1 MKKYRAGIIGLGYS
15 GMLGSM
21 QARRVGFWKPE
32 DVVRP
37 TSELDI
43 HHKAKLHEI
52 VVEGTRVLDN
62 SYADVLYD
70 RPEFELVAAAERDP
84 TRRNAFIERYGI
96 DNVYDDAEEMLRKE
110 KLEIVVIPTNTRP
123 RADLTVLAVEF
134 GAKGIMTEKPMAYTL
149 EDADRMVKACADA
162 NVPLVCGA
170 ISTSEYSFG
179 KAKEIIESGEIGDIV
194 SIEAS
199 SDRNSISQHQN
210 WSYFVDSNPAWV
222 IGTGDTPPK
231 DVNSYDGKTVS
242 PGSQEFD
249 GEGMMVTDTGQV
261 VHFRKGAPGVRIT
274 CTDGELF
281 HRNYHTTSRQ
291 QLGWAMW
298 KNIETPDGKT
308 SPTLIP
314 WDRGKYGVH
323 HQGTIFGMDDIVKCI
338 KGELD
343 EPKNSGRRI
352 ARAIEVE
359 IALVMSAAQGGVRI
373 DLPFKDRSLG
383 LFYDWHR

>member
-1 MKKYRAGIIGLGYS
+1 MKKYRAGIIGLGYT
-15 GMLGSM
+15 GMIGSM

-32 DVVRP
+32 DAIRP

-84 TRRNAFIERYGI
+84 TRRNAFIERYGV

-110 KLEIVVIPTNTRP
+110 KLEIVAIPTNTRP
-123 RADLTVLAVEF
+123 RADLTVLAVEC

-170 ISTSEYSFG
+170 ISTSEYSFE
-179 KAKEIIESGEIGDIV
+179 KAKEIIESGEIGDVV

-199 SDRNSISQHQN
+199 SNRTSVSQHQN
-210 WSYFVDSNPAWV
+210 WSYFIDGNPAWV
-222 IGTGDTPPK
+222 IGTGDTPPN
-231 DVNSYDGKTVS
+231 DVISYDGKTVS

-274 CTDGELF
+274 CTEGELF
-281 HRNYHTTSRQ
+281 HSRE
-291 QLGWAMW
+291 QLGWTMW
-298 KNIETPDGKT
+298 KNIETPDGK
-308 SPTLIP
+308 SLSTLIP
-314 WDRGKYGVH
+314 WDRGKYGTNHNGAV
-323 HQGTIFGMDDIVKCI
+323 FGMDDIVKCI

-359 IALVMSAAQGGVRI
+359 IGLVMSAAQGGVRI

>member
-1 MKKYRAGIIGLGYS
+1 MTKIGFIGLGTM
-15 GMLGSM
+15 GMLLNM
-21 QARRVGFWKPE
+21 EHRRIGFWKPE
-32 DVVRP
+32 DAIRP

-84 TRRNAFIERYGI
+84 TRRNAFIERYGV

-110 KLEIVVIPTNTRP
+110 KLEIVAIPTNTRP
-123 RADLTVLAVEF
+123 RADLTVLAVEC
-134 GAKGIMTEKPMAYTL
+134 GAKGIITEKPMAYTL
-149 EDADRMVKACADA
+149 EEADRMVKACADA

-170 ISTSEYSFG
+170 ISTSEYSFE
-179 KAKEIIESGEIGDIV
+179 KAKEIIESGEIGDVV

-199 SDRNSISQHQN
+199 SNRHSVSQHQN
-210 WSYFVDSNPAWV
+210 WSYFIDSNPAWV
-222 IGTGDTPPK
+222 IGTGDTPPN
-231 DVNSYDGKTVS
+231 DVISYDGKTVS
-242 PGSQEFD
+242 PGSQEFY

-274 CTDGELF
+274 CTEGELF
-281 HRNYHTTSRQ
+281 HSREQ
-291 QLGWAMW
+291 MGWTMW
-298 KNIETPDGKT
+298 KNIETPDGK
-308 SPTLIP
+308 SLSTLIP
-314 WDRGKYGVH
+314 WDRGKYGTNHNGAV
-323 HQGTIFGMDDIVKCI
+323 FGIDDIVKCI

-359 IALVMSAAQGGVRI
+359 IGLVMSAAQGGVRI

>member
-1 MKKYRAGIIGLGYS
+1 MQKYRAGIIGLGTM
-15 GMLGSM
+15 GMLLNM
-21 QARRVGFWKPE
+21 EHRRIGFWKPE
-32 DVVRP
+32 DAIRP

-84 TRRNAFIERYGI
+84 TRRNAFIERYGV

-110 KLEIVVIPTNTRP
+110 KLEIVAIPTNTRP
-123 RADLTVLAVEF
+123 RADLTVLAVEC

-170 ISTSEYSFG
+170 ISTSEYSFE
-179 KAKEIIESGEIGDIV
+179 KAKEIIESGEIGDVI

-199 SDRNSISQHQN
+199 SNRTSVSQHQN
-210 WSYFVDSNPAWV
+210 WSYFIDGNPAWV
-222 IGTGDTPPK
+222 IGTGATPPN
-231 DVNSYDGKTVS
+231 DVITYDGKTVS
-242 PGSQEFD
+242 PGSQEFY

-274 CTDGELF
+274 CTEGELF
-281 HRNYHTTSRQ
+281 HSRE
-291 QLGWAMW
+291 QLGWTMW
-298 KNIETPDGKT
+298 KNIETPDGK
-308 SPTLIP
+308 SLSTLIP
-314 WDRGKYGVH
+314 WDRGKYGTNHNGAV
-323 HQGTIFGMDDIVKCI
+323 FGMDDIVKCI

-359 IALVMSAAQGGVRI
+359 IGLVMSAAQGGVRI

>member
-1 MKKYRAGIIGLGYS
+1 MI
-15 GMLGSM
+15 GSM

-32 DVVRP
+32 DAIRP

-84 TRRNAFIERYGI
+84 TRRNAFIERYGV

-110 KLEIVVIPTNTRP
+110 KLEIVAIPTNTRP
-123 RADLTVLAVEF
+123 RADLTVLAVEC
-134 GAKGIMTEKPMAYTL
+134 GAKGIITEKPMAYTL
-149 EDADRMVKACADA
+149 EEADRMVKACADA

-170 ISTSEYSFG
+170 ISTSEYSFE
-179 KAKEIIESGEIGDIV
+179 KAKEIIESGEIGDVV

-199 SDRNSISQHQN
+199 SNRTSVSQHQN
-210 WSYFVDSNPAWV
+210 WSYFIDGNPAWV
-222 IGTGDTPPK
+222 IGTGDTPPN
-231 DVNSYDGKTVS
+231 DVISYDGKTVS

-274 CTDGELF
+274 CTEGELF
-281 HRNYHTTSRQ
+281 HSRE
-291 QLGWAMW
+291 QLGWTMW
-298 KNIETPDGKT
+298 KNIETPDGK
-308 SPTLIP
+308 SLSTLIP
-314 WDRGKYGVH
+314 WDRGKYGTNHNGAV
-323 HQGTIFGMDDIVKCI
+323 FGMDDIVKCI

-359 IALVMSAAQGGVRI
+359 IGLVMSAAQGGVRI

>member
-1 MKKYRAGIIGLGYS
+1 MKKYRAGIIGLGYT
-15 GMLGSM
+15 GMIGSM

-32 DVVRP
+32 DAIRP

-84 TRRNAFIERYGI
+84 TRRNAFIERYGV

-110 KLEIVVIPTNTRP
+110 KLEIVAIPTNTRP
-123 RADLTVLAVEF
+123 RADLTVLAVEC

-162 NVPLVCGA
+162 NIPLVCGA
-170 ISTSEYSFG
+170 ISTSEYSFE
-179 KAKEIIESGEIGDIV
+179 KAKEIIESGEIGDVI

-199 SDRNSISQHQN
+199 SNRTSVSQHQN
-210 WSYFVDSNPAWV
+210 WSYFIDGNPAWV
-222 IGTGDTPPK
+222 IGTGDTPPN
-231 DVNSYDGKTVS
+231 DVISYDGKTVS
-242 PGSQEFD
+242 PGSQEFY

-281 HRNYHTTSRQ
+281 HSRE
-291 QLGWAMW
+291 QLGWTMW
-298 KNIETPDGKT
+298 KNIETPDGK
-308 SPTLIP
+308 SLSTLIP
-314 WDRGKYGVH
+314 WDRGKYGTNHNSAV
-323 HQGTIFGMDDIVKCI
+323 FGMDDIVKCI

-359 IALVMSAAQGGVRI
+359 IGLVMSSAQGGVRI

>member
-1 MKKYRAGIIGLGYS
+1 MQKYRAGIIGLGTM
-15 GMLGSM
+15 GMLLNM
-21 QARRVGFWKPE
+21 EHRRIGFWKPE
-32 DVVRP
+32 DAIRP
-37 TSELDI
+37 TSELNI
-43 HHKAKLHEI
+43 HHKAYLHEI
-52 VVEGTRVLDN
+52 VTDKGASSFA
-62 SYADVLYD
+62 SYADALQD

-84 TRRNAFIERYGI
+84 TRRNAFIERYGV

-110 KLEIVVIPTNTRP
+110 KLEIVAIPTNTRP
-123 RADLTVLAVEF
+123 RADLTVLAVEC

-170 ISTSEYSFG
+170 ISTSEYSFE
-179 KAKEIIESGEIGDIV
+179 KAKEIIESGEIGDVI

-199 SDRNSISQHQN
+199 SNRTSVSQHQN
-210 WSYFVDSNPAWV
+210 WSYFIDGNPAWV
-222 IGTGDTPPK
+222 IGTGDTPPN
-231 DVNSYDGKTVS
+231 DVISYDGKTVS
-242 PGSQEFD
+242 PGSQEFY

-274 CTDGELF
+274 CTEGELF
-281 HRNYHTTSRQ
+281 HSRE
-291 QLGWAMW
+291 QLGWTMW
-298 KNIETPDGKT
+298 KNIETPDGK
-308 SPTLIP
+308 SLSTLIP
-314 WDRGKYGVH
+314 WDRGKYGTNHNGAV
-323 HQGTIFGMDDIVKCI
+323 FGMDDIVKCI

-359 IALVMSAAQGGVRI
+359 IGLVMSAAQGGVRI

>member
-1 MKKYRAGIIGLGYS
+1 MKKYRAGIIGLGTM
-15 GMLGSM
+15 GMLLNM
-21 QARRVGFWKPE
+21 EHRRIGFWKPE
-32 DVVRP
+32 DAVRP

-43 HHKAKLHEI
+43 HHKAYLHEI
-52 VVEGTRVLDN
+52 ATDKGASAFA
-62 SYADVLYD
+62 SYADALQD
-70 RPEFELVAAAERDP
+70 RPEIEFVAAAERDP

-110 KLEIVVIPTNTRP
+110 KLEIVAIPTNTRP
-123 RADLTVLAVEF
+123 RADLTVLAVEC

-199 SDRNSISQHQN
+199 SDRHSISQHQN

-231 DVNSYDGKTVS
+231 DLIAYDGKTVS

-281 HRNYHTTSRQ
+281 HSRE
-291 QLGWAMW
+291 QLGWTMW
-298 KNIETPDGKT
+298 KNIETPDGK
-308 SPTLIP
+308 SLSTLIP
-314 WDRGKYGVH
+314 WDRGKYGGH
-323 HQGTIFGMDDIVKCI
+323 HQGTILGMNDIVKCI

-359 IALVMSAAQGGVRI
+359 IALVMSAAQCGVRI
-373 DLPFKDRSLG
+373 DLPLKDRSLG

>member
-1 MKKYRAGIIGLGYS
+1 MKKYRAGIIGLGYT
-15 GMLGSM
+15 GMIGSM

-32 DVVRP
+32 DAIRP

-84 TRRNAFIERYGI
+84 TRRNAFIERYGV

-110 KLEIVVIPTNTRP
+110 KLEIVAIPTNTRP
-123 RADLTVLAVEF
+123 RADLTVLAVEC

-170 ISTSEYSFG
+170 ISTSEYSFE
-179 KAKEIIESGEIGDIV
+179 KAKEIIESGEIGDVV

-199 SDRNSISQHQN
+199 SNRTSVSQHQN
-210 WSYFVDSNPAWV
+210 WSYFIDGNPAWV
-222 IGTGDTPPK
+222 IGTGDTPPN
-231 DVNSYDGKTVS
+231 DVISYDGKTVS
-242 PGSQEFD
+242 PRSQEFD

-274 CTDGELF
+274 CTEGELF
-281 HRNYHTTSRQ
+281 HSREQ
-291 QLGWAMW
+291 MGWTMW
-298 KNIETPDGKT
+298 KNIETPDGK
-308 SPTLIP
+308 SLSTLIP
-314 WDRGKYGVH
+314 WDRGKYGTNHNGAV
-323 HQGTIFGMDDIVKCI
+323 FGMDDIVKCI

-359 IALVMSAAQGGVRI
+359 IGLVMSAAQGGVRI

>member
-1 MKKYRAGIIGLGYS
+1 MQKYRAGIIGLGTM
-15 GMLGSM
+15 GMLLNM
-21 QARRVGFWKPE
+21 EHRRIGFWKPE
-32 DVVRP
+32 DAIRP
-37 TSELDI
+37 TSELNI
-43 HHKAKLHEI
+43 HHKAYLHEI
-52 VVEGTRVLDN
+52 VTDKGASSFA
-62 SYADVLYD
+62 SYADALQD

-84 TRRNAFIERYGI
+84 TRRNAFIERYGV

-110 KLEIVVIPTNTRP
+110 KLEIVAIPTNTRP
-123 RADLTVLAVEF
+123 RADLTVLAVEC

-170 ISTSEYSFG
+170 ISTSEYSFE
-179 KAKEIIESGEIGDIV
+179 KAKEIIESGEIGDVV

-199 SDRNSISQHQN
+199 SNRTSVSQHQN
-210 WSYFVDSNPAWV
+210 WSYFIDGNPAWV
-222 IGTGDTPPK
+222 IGTGDTPPN
-231 DVNSYDGKTVS
+231 DVISYDGKTVS
-242 PGSQEFD
+242 PGSQEFY

-274 CTDGELF
+274 CTEGELF
-281 HRNYHTTSRQ
+281 HSRE
-291 QLGWAMW
+291 QLGWTMW
-298 KNIETPDGKT
+298 KNIETPDGK
-308 SPTLIP
+308 SLSTLIP
-314 WDRGKYGVH
+314 WDRGKYGTNHNGAV
-323 HQGTIFGMDDIVKCI
+323 FGMDDIVKCI

-359 IALVMSAAQGGVRI
+359 IGLVMSAAQGGVRI

>member
-1 MKKYRAGIIGLGYS
+1 MRKYRAGIIGLGTM
-15 GMLGSM
+15 GMLLNM
-21 QARRVGFWKPE
+21 EHRRIGFWKPE
-32 DVVRP
+32 DAIRP
-37 TSELDI
+37 TSDLNI
-43 HHKAKLHEI
+43 HHKTYLHEI
-52 VVEGTRVLDN
+52 ATDKGASSFA
-62 SYADVLYD
+62 SYADALQD

-84 TRRNAFIERYGI
+84 TRRDAFIERYGV

-110 KLEIVVIPTNTRP
+110 KLEIVAIPTNTRP
-123 RADLTVLAVEF
+123 RADLTVLAVEC

-170 ISTSEYSFG
+170 ISTSEYSFQ
-179 KAKEIIESGEIGDIV
+179 KAKEIIESGEIGDVV

-199 SDRNSISQHQN
+199 SDRHSVSQHQN
-210 WSYFVDSNPAWV
+210 WSYFIDSNPAWV
-222 IGTGDTPPK
+222 IGTGDTPPN
-231 DVNSYDGKTVS
+231 DVISYDGKTVS
-242 PGSQEFD
+242 PGSKEFY

-281 HRNYHTTSRQ
+281 HSREQ
-291 QLGWAMW
+291 MGWTMW
-298 KNIETPDGKT
+298 KNIETPDGK
-308 SPTLIP
+308 SLSTLIP
-314 WDRGKYGVH
+314 WDRGKYGTNHNGAV
-323 HQGTIFGMDDIVKCI
+323 FGMDDIVKCI

-373 DLPFKDRSLG
+373 DIPFKDRSLG

>member
-1 MKKYRAGIIGLGYS
+1 MKKYRAGIIGLGTM
-15 GMLGSM
+15 GMLLNM
-21 QARRVGFWKPE
+21 EHRRIGFWKPE
-32 DVVRP
+32 DAIRP

-43 HHKAKLHEI
+43 HHKTYLHEI
-52 VVEGTRVLDN
+52 ATDKGASVFA
-62 SYADVLYD
+62 SYADALQD
-70 RPEFELVAAAERDP
+70 RPEFEFVAAAERDP

-96 DNVYDDAEEMLRKE
+96 DNVYDNAEEMLRKE
-110 KLEIVVIPTNTRP
+110 KLEIVAIPTNTRP
-123 RADLTVLAVEF
+123 RADLTVLAVEC

-199 SDRNSISQHQN
+199 SDRHSVSQHQN
-210 WSYFVDSNPAWV
+210 WSYFIDSNPAWV
-222 IGTGDTPPK
+222 IGTGDTPPN
-231 DVNSYDGKTVS
+231 DVISYDGKTVS
-242 PGSQEFD
+242 PGSKEFD

-281 HRNYHTTSRQ
+281 HSRQ
-291 QLGWAMW
+291 QMGWTMW
-298 KNIETPDGKT
+298 KNIDTPDGKPF
-308 SPTLIP
+308 STLIP
-314 WDRGKYGVH
+314 WDRGKYGGH

-359 IALVMSAAQGGVRI
+359 IGLVMSAAQGGVRI

>member
-1 MKKYRAGIIGLGYS
+1 MQKYRAGIIGLGTM
-15 GMLGSM
+15 GMLLNM
-21 QARRVGFWKPE
+21 EHRRIGFWKPE
-32 DVVRP
+32 DAIRP

-84 TRRNAFIERYGI
+84 TRRNAFIERYGV

-110 KLEIVVIPTNTRP
+110 KLEIVAIPTNTRP
-123 RADLTVLAVEF
+123 RADLTVLAVEC

-170 ISTSEYSFG
+170 ISTSEYSFE
-179 KAKEIIESGEIGDIV
+179 KAKEIIESGEIGDVV

-199 SDRNSISQHQN
+199 SNRTSVSQHQN
-210 WSYFVDSNPAWV
+210 WSYFIDGNPAWV
-222 IGTGDTPPK
+222 IGTGDTPPN
-231 DVNSYDGKTVS
+231 DVISYDGKTVS
-242 PGSQEFD
+242 PGSQEFY

-274 CTDGELF
+274 CTEGELF
-281 HRNYHTTSRQ
+281 HSREQ
-291 QLGWAMW
+291 MGWTMW
-298 KNIETPDGKT
+298 KNIETPDGK
-308 SPTLIP
+308 SLSTLIP
-314 WDRGKYGVH
+314 WDRGKYGAH
-323 HQGTIFGMDDIVKCI
+323 HQGTILGMDDIVKCI

-359 IALVMSAAQGGVRI
+359 IGLVMSAAQGGVRI

>member
-1 MKKYRAGIIGLGYS
+1 MQKYRAGIIGLGTM
-15 GMLGSM
+15 GMLLNM
-21 QARRVGFWKPE
+21 EHRRIGFWKPE
-32 DVVRP
+32 DAIRP
-37 TSELDI
+37 TSELNI
-43 HHKAKLHEI
+43 HHKAYLHEI
-52 VVEGTRVLDN
+52 VTDKGASSFA
-62 SYADVLYD
+62 SYADALQD

-84 TRRNAFIERYGI
+84 TRRNAFIERYGV

-110 KLEIVVIPTNTRP
+110 KLEIVAIPTNTRP
-123 RADLTVLAVEF
+123 RADLTVLAVEC
-134 GAKGIMTEKPMAYTL
+134 GAKGIITEKPMAYTL
-149 EDADRMVKACADA
+149 EEADRMVKACADA

-170 ISTSEYSFG
+170 ISTSEYSFE
-179 KAKEIIESGEIGDIV
+179 KAKEIIESGEIGDVI

-199 SDRNSISQHQN
+199 SNRTSVSQHQN
-210 WSYFVDSNPAWV
+210 WSYFIDGNPAWV
-222 IGTGDTPPK
+222 IGTGDTPPN
-231 DVNSYDGKTVS
+231 DVISYDGKTVS
-242 PGSQEFD
+242 PGSQEFY

-281 HRNYHTTSRQ
+281 HSRE
-291 QLGWAMW
+291 QLGWTMW
-298 KNIETPDGKT
+298 KNIETPDGK
-308 SPTLIP
+308 SLSTLIP
-314 WDRGKYGVH
+314 WDRGKYGTNHNGAV
-323 HQGTIFGMDDIVKCI
+323 FGMDDIVKCI

-359 IALVMSAAQGGVRI
+359 IGLVMSAAQGGVRI

>member
-1 MKKYRAGIIGLGYS
+1 MRKYRAGIIGLGTM
-15 GMLGSM
+15 GMLLNM
-21 QARRVGFWKPE
+21 EHRRIGFWKPE
-32 DVVRP
+32 DAIRP
-37 TSELDI
+37 TSDLNI
-43 HHKAKLHEI
+43 HHKTYLHEI
-52 VVEGTRVLDN
+52 ATDKGASSFA
-62 SYADVLYD
+62 SYADALQD

-84 TRRNAFIERYGI
+84 TRRNAFIERYGV

-110 KLEIVVIPTNTRP
+110 KLEIVAIPTNTRP
-123 RADLTVLAVEF
+123 RADLTVLAVEC
-134 GAKGIMTEKPMAYTL
+134 GAKGIITEKPMAYTL
-149 EDADRMVKACADA
+149 EESDRMVKACADA

-170 ISTSEYSFG
+170 ISTSEYSFE
-179 KAKEIIESGEIGDIV
+179 KAKGIIESGEIGDVV

-199 SDRNSISQHQN
+199 SNRTSVSQHQN
-210 WSYFVDSNPAWV
+210 WSYFIDSNPAWV
-222 IGTGDTPPK
+222 IGTGDTPPN
-231 DVNSYDGKTVS
+231 DVMSYDGKTVS
-242 PGSQEFD
+242 PGSKEFY

-281 HRNYHTTSRQ
+281 HSREQ
-291 QLGWAMW
+291 MGWTMW
-298 KNIETPDGKT
+298 KNIETPDGK
-308 SPTLIP
+308 SLSTLIP
-314 WDRGKYGVH
+314 WDRGKYGTNHNGAV
-323 HQGTIFGMDDIVKCI
+323 FGMDDIVKCI

-359 IALVMSAAQGGVRI
+359 IGLVMSAAQGGVRI

>member
-1 MKKYRAGIIGLGYS
+1 MRKYRAGIIGLGTM
-15 GMLGSM
+15 GMLLNM
-21 QARRVGFWKPE
+21 EHRRMGFWKPE
-32 DVVRP
+32 DAIRP
-37 TSELDI
+37 TSDLNI
-43 HHKAKLHEI
+43 HHKAYLHEI
-52 VVEGTRVLDN
+52 ATDKGASSFA
-62 SYADVLYD
+62 SYADALQD

-84 TRRNAFIERYGI
+84 TRRDAFIERYGI

-110 KLEIVVIPTNTRP
+110 KLEIVAIPTNTRP
-123 RADLTVLAVEF
+123 RADLTVLAVEC
-134 GAKGIMTEKPMAYTL
+134 GAKGIITEKPMAYTL
-149 EDADRMVKACADA
+149 EEADRMVKACADA

-170 ISTSEYSFG
+170 ISTSEYSFE
-179 KAKEIIESGEIGDIV
+179 KAKEIIESGEIGDVI

-199 SDRNSISQHQN
+199 SNRTSVSQHQN
-210 WSYFVDSNPAWV
+210 WSYFIDSNPAWV
-222 IGTGDTPPK
+222 IGTGDTPPN
-231 DVNSYDGKTVS
+231 DVISYDGKTVS
-242 PGSQEFD
+242 PGSQEFY

-281 HRNYHTTSRQ
+281 HSREQ
-291 QLGWAMW
+291 MGWTMW
-298 KNIETPDGKT
+298 KNIETPDGK
-308 SPTLIP
+308 SLSTLIP
-314 WDRGKYGVH
+314 WDRGKYGINHNGAV
-323 HQGTIFGMDDIVKCI
+323 FGIDDIVKCI

-359 IALVMSAAQGGVRI
+359 IGLVMSAAQGGVRI

>member
-1 MKKYRAGIIGLGYS
+1 MQKYRAGIIGLGTM
-15 GMLGSM
+15 GMLLNM
-21 QARRVGFWKPE
+21 EHRRIGFWKPE
-32 DVVRP
+32 DAIRP

-84 TRRNAFIERYGI
+84 TRRNAFIERYGV

-110 KLEIVVIPTNTRP
+110 KLEIVAIPTNTRP
-123 RADLTVLAVEF
+123 RADLTVLAVEC

-170 ISTSEYSFG
+170 ISTSEYSFE
-179 KAKEIIESGEIGDIV
+179 KAKEIIESGEIGDVV

-199 SDRNSISQHQN
+199 SNRHSVSQHQN
-210 WSYFVDSNPAWV
+210 WSYFIDSNPAWV
-222 IGTGDTPPK
+222 IGTGDTPPN
-231 DVNSYDGKTVS
+231 DVISYDGKTVS
-242 PGSQEFD
+242 PGSQEFY

-274 CTDGELF
+274 CTEGELF
-281 HRNYHTTSRQ
+281 HSRE
-291 QLGWAMW
+291 QLGWTMW
-298 KNIETPDGKT
+298 KNIETPDGK
-308 SPTLIP
+308 SLSTLIP
-314 WDRGKYGVH
+314 WDRGKYGTNHNGAV
-323 HQGTIFGMDDIVKCI
+323 FGMDDIVKCI

-359 IALVMSAAQGGVRI
+359 IGLVMSAAQGGVRI

>member
-1 MKKYRAGIIGLGYS
+1 MKKYRAGIIGLGYT
-15 GMLGSM
+15 GMIGSM

-32 DVVRP
+32 DAVRP

-70 RPEFELVAAAERDP
+70 RPEFELVAAAERDT

-96 DNVYDDAEEMLRKE
+96 DNVYDDAEEMLRNE
-110 KLEIVVIPTNTRP
+110 KLEIVAIPTNTRP
-123 RADLTVLAVEF
+123 RADLTVLAVEC
-134 GAKGIMTEKPMAYTL
+134 GAKGIITEKPMAYTL
-149 EDADRMVKACADA
+149 EEADRMVKACVDA

-170 ISTSEYSFG
+170 ISTSEYSFE
-179 KAKEIIESGEIGDIV
+179 KAKEIIESGEIGDVI

-199 SDRNSISQHQN
+199 SNRTSVSQHQN
-210 WSYFVDSNPAWV
+210 WSYFIDSNPAWV
-222 IGTGDTPPK
+222 IGTGDTPPN
-231 DVNSYDGKTVS
+231 DVISYDGKTVS
-242 PGSQEFD
+242 PGSKEFY

-281 HRNYHTTSRQ
+281 HSREQ
-291 QLGWAMW
+291 MGWTMW
-298 KNIETPDGKT
+298 KNIETPDGK
-308 SPTLIP
+308 SLSTLIP
-314 WDRGKYGVH
+314 WDRGKYGTNHNGAV
-323 HQGTIFGMDDIVKCI
+323 FGMDDIVKCI

-359 IALVMSAAQGGVRI
+359 IGLVMSAAQGGVRI

>member
-1 MKKYRAGIIGLGYS
+1 MQKYRAGIIGLGTM
-15 GMLGSM
+15 GMLLNM
-21 QARRVGFWKPE
+21 EHRRIGFWKPE
-32 DVVRP
+32 DAIRP
-37 TSELDI
+37 TSELNI
-43 HHKAKLHEI
+43 HHKAYLHEI
-52 VVEGTRVLDN
+52 VTDKGASSFA
-62 SYADVLYD
+62 SYADALQD

-84 TRRNAFIERYGI
+84 TRRNAFIERYGV

-110 KLEIVVIPTNTRP
+110 KLEIVAIPTNTRP
-123 RADLTVLAVEF
+123 RADLTVLAVEC

-162 NVPLVCGA
+162 NIPLVCGA
-170 ISTSEYSFG
+170 ISTSEYSFE
-179 KAKEIIESGEIGDIV
+179 KAKEIIESGEIGDVI

-199 SDRNSISQHQN
+199 SNRTSVSQHQN
-210 WSYFVDSNPAWV
+210 WSYFIDGNPAWV
-222 IGTGDTPPK
+222 IGTGDTPPN
-231 DVNSYDGKTVS
+231 DVISYDGKTVS
-242 PGSQEFD
+242 PGSQEFY

-281 HRNYHTTSRQ
+281 HSRE
-291 QLGWAMW
+291 QLGWTMW
-298 KNIETPDGKT
+298 KNIETPDGK
-308 SPTLIP
+308 SLSTLIP
-314 WDRGKYGVH
+314 WDRGKYGTNHNGAV
-323 HQGTIFGMDDIVKCI
+323 FGMDDIVKCI

-359 IALVMSAAQGGVRI
+359 IGLVMSSAQGGVRI

>member
-1 MKKYRAGIIGLGYS
+1 MQKYRAGIIGLGTM
-15 GMLGSM
+15 GMLLNM
-21 QARRVGFWKPE
+21 EHRRIGFWKPE
-32 DVVRP
+32 DAIRP
-37 TSELDI
+37 TSELNI
-43 HHKAKLHEI
+43 HHKAYLHEI
-52 VVEGTRVLDN
+52 VTDKGASSFA
-62 SYADVLYD
+62 SYADALQD

-84 TRRNAFIERYGI
+84 TRRNAFIERYGV

-110 KLEIVVIPTNTRP
+110 KLEIVAIPTNTRP
-123 RADLTVLAVEF
+123 RADLTVLAVEC
-134 GAKGIMTEKPMAYTL
+134 GAKGIITEKPMAYTL

-170 ISTSEYSFG
+170 ISTSEYSFE
-179 KAKEIIESGEIGDIV
+179 KAKEIIESGEIGDVV

-199 SDRNSISQHQN
+199 SNRTSVSQHQN
-210 WSYFVDSNPAWV
+210 WSYFIDGNPAWV
-222 IGTGDTPPK
+222 IGTGDTPPN
-231 DVNSYDGKTVS
+231 DVISYDGKTVS
-242 PGSQEFD
+242 PGSQEFY

-274 CTDGELF
+274 CTEGELF
-281 HRNYHTTSRQ
+281 HSREQ
-291 QLGWAMW
+291 MGWTMW
-298 KNIETPDGKT
+298 KNIETPDGK
-308 SPTLIP
+308 SLSTLIP
-314 WDRGKYGVH
+314 WDRGKYGTNHNGAV
-323 HQGTIFGMDDIVKCI
+323 FGMDDIVKCI

-359 IALVMSAAQGGVRI
+359 IGLVMSAAQGGVRI

>member
-1 MKKYRAGIIGLGYS
+1 MKKYRAGIIGLGYT
-15 GMLGSM
+15 GMIGSM
-21 QARRVGFWKPE
+21 QARRIGFWKPE
-32 DVVRP
+32 DAIRP

-70 RPEFELVAAAERDP
+70 RPEFELAAAAERDP
-84 TRRNAFIERYGI
+84 TRRNAFIERYGV

-110 KLEIVVIPTNTRP
+110 KLEIVAIPTNTKP
-123 RADLTVLAVEF
+123 RADLTVLAVEC
-134 GAKGIMTEKPMAYTL
+134 GAKGIITEKPMAYTL
-149 EDADRMVKACADA
+149 EEADRMVKACADA

-170 ISTSEYSFG
+170 ISTSEYSFE
-179 KAKEIIESGEIGDIV
+179 KAKEIIESGEIGNVI

-199 SDRNSISQHQN
+199 SNRTSVSQHQN
-210 WSYFVDSNPAWV
+210 WSYFIDSNPAWV
-222 IGTGDTPPK
+222 IGTGDTPPN
-231 DVNSYDGKTVS
+231 DVISYDGKTVS

-281 HRNYHTTSRQ
+281 HSRE
-291 QLGWAMW
+291 QLGWTMW
-298 KNIETPDGKT
+298 KNIETPDGK
-308 SPTLIP
+308 SLSTLIP
-314 WDRGKYGVH
+314 WDRGKYGTNHNGAV
-323 HQGTIFGMDDIVKCI
+323 FGMDDIVKCI

-359 IALVMSAAQGGVRI
+359 IGLVMSAAQGGVRI

>member
-1 MKKYRAGIIGLGYS
+1 MKKYRAGIIGLGYT
-15 GMLGSM
+15 GMIGSM

-32 DVVRP
+32 DAIRP

-84 TRRNAFIERYGI
+84 TRRNAFIERYGV

-110 KLEIVVIPTNTRP
+110 KLEIVAIPTNTRP
-123 RADLTVLAVEF
+123 RADLTVLAVEC
-134 GAKGIMTEKPMAYTL
+134 GAKGIITEKPMAYTL
-149 EDADRMVKACADA
+149 EEADRMVKACADA

-170 ISTSEYSFG
+170 ISTSEYSFE
-179 KAKEIIESGEIGDIV
+179 KAKEIIESGEIGDVV

-199 SDRNSISQHQN
+199 SNRTSVSQHQN
-210 WSYFVDSNPAWV
+210 WSYFIDGNPAWV
-222 IGTGDTPPK
+222 IGTGDTPPN
-231 DVNSYDGKTVS
+231 DVISYDGKTVS

-281 HRNYHTTSRQ
+281 HSRE
-291 QLGWAMW
+291 QLGWTMW
-298 KNIETPDGKT
+298 KNIETPDGK
-308 SPTLIP
+308 SLSTLIP
-314 WDRGKYGVH
+314 WDRGKYGTNHNGAV
-323 HQGTIFGMDDIVKCI
+323 FGMDDIVKCI

-359 IALVMSAAQGGVRI
+359 IGLVMSAAQGGVRI

>member
-1 MKKYRAGIIGLGYS
+1 MQKYRAGIIGLGTM
-15 GMLGSM
+15 GMLLNM
-21 QARRVGFWKPE
+21 EHRRIGFWKPE
-32 DVVRP
+32 DAIRP
-37 TSELDI
+37 TSELNI
-43 HHKAKLHEI
+43 HHKAYLHEI
-52 VVEGTRVLDN
+52 VTDKGASSFA
-62 SYADVLYD
+62 SYADALQD

-84 TRRNAFIERYGI
+84 TRRNAFIERYGV

-110 KLEIVVIPTNTRP
+110 KLEIVAIPTNTRP
-123 RADLTVLAVEF
+123 RADLTVLAVEC
-134 GAKGIMTEKPMAYTL
+134 GAKGIITEKPMAYTL
-149 EDADRMVKACADA
+149 EEADRMVKACADA

-170 ISTSEYSFG
+170 ISTSEYSFE
-179 KAKEIIESGEIGDIV
+179 KAKEIIESGEIGDVV

-199 SDRNSISQHQN
+199 SNRTSVSQHQN
-210 WSYFVDSNPAWV
+210 WSYFIDGNPAWV
-222 IGTGDTPPK
+222 IGTGDTPPN
-231 DVNSYDGKTVS
+231 DVISYDGKTVS

-274 CTDGELF
+274 CTEGELF
-281 HRNYHTTSRQ
+281 HSREQ
-291 QLGWAMW
+291 MGWTMW
-298 KNIETPDGKT
+298 KNIETPDGK
-308 SPTLIP
+308 SLSTLIP
-314 WDRGKYGVH
+314 WDRGKYGAH
-323 HQGTIFGMDDIVKCI
+323 HQGTILGMDDIVKCI

-359 IALVMSAAQGGVRI
+359 IGLVMSAAQGGVRI

>member
-1 MKKYRAGIIGLGYS
+1 MKKYRAGIIGLGYT
-15 GMLGSM
+15 GMIGSM

-32 DVVRP
+32 DAIRP

-84 TRRNAFIERYGI
+84 TRRNAFIERYGV

-110 KLEIVVIPTNTRP
+110 KLEIVAIPTNTRP
-123 RADLTVLAVEF
+123 RADLTVLAVEC
-134 GAKGIMTEKPMAYTL
+134 GAKGIITEKPMAYTL
-149 EDADRMVKACADA
+149 EEADRMVKACADA

-170 ISTSEYSFG
+170 ISTSEYSFE
-179 KAKEIIESGEIGDIV
+179 KAKEIIESGEIGDVV

-199 SDRNSISQHQN
+199 SNRTSVSQHQN
-210 WSYFVDSNPAWV
+210 WSYFIDGNPAWV
-222 IGTGDTPPK
+222 IGTGDTPPN
-231 DVNSYDGKTVS
+231 DVISYDGKTVS

-281 HRNYHTTSRQ
+281 HSRE
-291 QLGWAMW
+291 QLGWTMW
-298 KNIETPDGKT
+298 KNIETPDGK
-308 SPTLIP
+308 SLSTLIP
-314 WDRGKYGVH
+314 WDRGKYGTNHNGAV
-323 HQGTIFGMDDIVKCI
+323 FGMDDIVKCI

-359 IALVMSAAQGGVRI
+359 IGLVMSSAQGGVRI

>member
-1 MKKYRAGIIGLGYS
+1 MRKYRAGIIGLGTM
-15 GMLGSM
+15 GMLLNM
-21 QARRVGFWKPE
+21 EHRRMGFWKPE
-32 DVVRP
+32 DAIRP
-37 TSELDI
+37 TSDLNI
-43 HHKAKLHEI
+43 HHKAYLHEI
-52 VVEGTRVLDN
+52 ATDKGASSFA
-62 SYADVLYD
+62 SYADALQD

-84 TRRNAFIERYGI
+84 TRRDAFIERYGI

-110 KLEIVVIPTNTRP
+110 KLEIVAIPTNTRP
-123 RADLTVLAVEF
+123 RADLTVLAVEC
-134 GAKGIMTEKPMAYTL
+134 GAKGIITEKPMAYTL
-149 EDADRMVKACADA
+149 EEADRMVKACAGA

-170 ISTSEYSFG
+170 ISTSEYSFE
-179 KAKEIIESGEIGDIV
+179 KAKEIIESGEIGDVI

-199 SDRNSISQHQN
+199 SNRTSVSQHQN
-210 WSYFVDSNPAWV
+210 WSYFIDSNPAWV
-222 IGTGDTPPK
+222 IGTGDTPPN
-231 DVNSYDGKTVS
+231 DVISYDGKTVS
-242 PGSQEFD
+242 PGSQEFY

-281 HRNYHTTSRQ
+281 HSREQ
-291 QLGWAMW
+291 MGWTMW
-298 KNIETPDGKT
+298 KNIETPDGK
-308 SPTLIP
+308 SLSTLIP
-314 WDRGKYGVH
+314 WDRGKYGINHNGAV
-323 HQGTIFGMDDIVKCI
+323 FGIDDIVKCI

-359 IALVMSAAQGGVRI
+359 IGLVMSAAQGGVRI